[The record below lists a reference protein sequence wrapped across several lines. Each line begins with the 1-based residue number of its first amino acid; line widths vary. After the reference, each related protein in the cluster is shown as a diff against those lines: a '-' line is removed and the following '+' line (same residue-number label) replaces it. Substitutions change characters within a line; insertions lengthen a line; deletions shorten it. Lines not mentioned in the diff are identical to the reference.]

1 MERLNRLICD
11 VLSSTYV
18 KKIKHLISQIDW
30 SKVDKYFLDI
40 YESSRMLIEDI
51 EGIGNYE
58 GENAYDH
65 LNELKSQ
72 AKNIIYVLGHAVEY
86 YNQK

>member
-1 MERLNRLICD
+1 MERLSRLICE

-30 SKVDKYFLDI
+30 NNIDRDFLDI
-40 YESSRMLIEDI
+40 YKSSNILIGDI
-51 EGIGNYE
+51 ENIGNYD
-58 GENAYDH
+58 GDNAYNH

-72 AKNIIYVLGHAVEY
+72 AKDIIYVLRQVAEY